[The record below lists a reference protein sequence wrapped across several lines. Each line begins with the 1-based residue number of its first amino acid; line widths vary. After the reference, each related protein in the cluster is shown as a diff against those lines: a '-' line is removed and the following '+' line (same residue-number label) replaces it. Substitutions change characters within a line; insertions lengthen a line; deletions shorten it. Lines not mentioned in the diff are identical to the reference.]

1 MQSKR
6 PSPALVVSIIALI
19 VALSGTAVAAKFIIT
34 NSGQVKDGSLVGQ
47 DLAAGSVSKSRLS
60 TGVQALLSRAP
71 AAKAAGTQALEVHR
85 LKGPD
90 VADGSK
96 AQVLSLDLPAGTYA
110 VFAKATVEP
119 FDYKNLLDTLLQT
132 PRTIA
137 ASCTLDVAGTG
148 DYAIEPILSFG
159 SANPATLNVQA
170 TRTLAQPGKATL
182 TCGPDT
188 AVHWAARDASIIAL
202 QVAGTQRTEQ

>member
-6 PSPALVVSIIALI
+6 PSPALVVSIIALV

-47 DLAAGSVSKSRLS
+47 DLRAGSVTKSRLS
-60 TGVQALLSRAP
+60 TGVQALLGRTPTGKS
-71 AAKAAGTQALEVHR
+71 AGTQALEAHR
-85 LKGPD
+85 IKGPD
-90 VADGSK
+90 VTDGGE
-96 AQVLSLDLPAGTYA
+96 AQVLSIDLPAGTYA

-119 FDYKNLLDTLLQT
+119 FDYKNLLDTVLVEPHT
-132 PRTIA
+132 VA

-148 DYAIEPILSFG
+148 DYAIEPILSLG

-170 TRTLAQPGKATL
+170 TRTLAEPGKATL
-182 TCGPDT
+182 TCRPNYT
-188 AVHWAARDASIIAL
+188 VHWAARDASIIAL
-202 QVAGTQRTEQ
+202 QVAGTERTEG